1 MIARR
6 YQILHAGRYWPP
18 IVAPSLAGP
27 GMQARWAGS
36 LNSLLPGARL
46 KSEVIVIQAKKLG
59 RDATHRTHYLDT
71 HLTHGCIQHFR
82 RFSSGGFDVASD
94 GKIGRASGRERVCQY
109 V

>member
-1 MIARR
+1 
-6 YQILHAGRYWPP
+6 
-18 IVAPSLAGP
+18 
-27 GMQARWAGS
+27 MQARWAGS

-59 RDATHRTHYLDT
+59 RDATHRTHNLDT

-94 GKIGRASGRERVCQY
+94 GMLANGGIPALLETPHWRRNRAAR
-109 V
+109 